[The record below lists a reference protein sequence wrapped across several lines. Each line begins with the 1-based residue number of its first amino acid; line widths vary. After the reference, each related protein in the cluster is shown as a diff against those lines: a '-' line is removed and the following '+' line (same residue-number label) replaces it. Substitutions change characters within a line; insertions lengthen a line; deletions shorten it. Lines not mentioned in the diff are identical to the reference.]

1 MPSVFDS
8 IFIVLRKTPTM
19 TVLYPARKFRL
30 SPGNYA
36 RRGRD
41 PYHWA
46 VQADNLHDA
55 AIAVFKQIMQD
66 RADQKAESMWIDD
79 VYKYL
84 VGITLENLLKA
95 IMIRDDKSLVSEHE
109 LHEGIRHHDMWR
121 RQKDNKLK
129 ALKEPCNLSQDE
141 QDFLKI
147 AESYVVW
154 MGRYPIPTTEK
165 AYRNDLDATEAFEK
179 LHPNLEDFN
188 ELFNRVYY
196 ALAQLAAG
204 VDRSE

>member
-1 MPSVFDS
+1 
-8 IFIVLRKTPTM
+8 M
-19 TVLYPARKFRL
+19 TLLYPARKFRL

-46 VQADNLHDA
+46 VQADNLHEA

-95 IMIRDDKSLVSEHE
+95 IMIREKNQAILSMFMNTTGL
-109 LHEGIRHHDMWR
+109 RFR
-121 RQKDNKLK
+121 R
-129 ALKEPCNLSQDE
+129 
-141 QDFLKI
+141 
-147 AESYVVW
+147 
-154 MGRYPIPTTEK
+154 
-165 AYRNDLDATEAFEK
+165 
-179 LHPNLEDFN
+179 
-188 ELFNRVYY
+188 
-196 ALAQLAAG
+196 
-204 VDRSE
+204 